1 MRFDDDYNSYD
12 KGIFQTKTAAVC
24 IIGILAVIVIVFVF
38 NVDNIKRNGS
48 NSGTSATPSVT
59 ISETV
64 GGGASVSEDDF
75 VLSYSTL
82 HPEDLDFYQMYPEVS
97 ESVSVSEE
105 VVEEVAEDDP
115 ATDGKHTLIT
125 YDDGKEE
132 WVSISKYITK
142 NIYDYTNLADQD
154 GIKEY
159 IYNGR
164 KISSFGVDI
173 SKDQDY
179 IDFNKLK
186 KAGVDFVMIRVGAR
200 GYASG
205 QLMLDDYFEDNFRR
219 ASNAGLDIGVYFLSQ
234 AITEEEAEEEAELV
248 IEKIETEKLLY
259 PVAFIM
265 EYAEGETAR
274 VEALGKSEKTMI
286 ARAFLKK
293 IDEAGYKAVIYGKK
307 AWLMKYLELNKIV
320 SDFDVWLSEETDI
333 PTYPYEFT
341 MWQYNKRGR
350 IDGIKGDVG
359 FNLCFVD
366 YSLR

>member
-1 MRFDDDYNSYD
+1 MRFDDDYDSYD
-12 KGIFQTKTAAVC
+12 KGIFQTKTAALC
-24 IIGILAVIVIVFVF
+24 IIGILAVLVIVFVF
-38 NVDNIKRNGS
+38 NADNIKKSGS
-48 NSGTSATPSVT
+48 GSAASATPSVSL
-59 ISETV
+59 SEPV
-64 GGGASVSEDDF
+64 SSASEDDF

-105 VVEEVAEDDP
+105 VEQEVEEDDP

-142 NIYDYTNLADQD
+142 NIYDYTNLTDQD

-159 IYNGR
+159 TYNGR

-186 KAGVDFVMIRVGAR
+186 KAGADFVMIRVGAR

-205 QLMLDDYFEDNFRR
+205 QLMIDDYFEDNLRR

-234 AITEEEAEEEAELV
+234 AITEEEAVEEAELV
-248 IEKIETEKLLY
+248 LEKLGSEKLLY
-259 PVAFIM
+259 PIAFVM

-274 VEALGKSEKTMI
+274 VEALGKSEKTTI

-320 SDFDVWLSEETDI
+320 ADFDVWLCEETDI

-350 IDGIKGDVG
+350 IDGIKGEVG